1 MKLVSRAEWGAA
13 APTGSYARITSTRGV
28 KIHYEGSAVPGGL
41 LGDHGWCAG
50 HVRDIQRAHL
60 DDPNEDWIDIAYS
73 FVVCPHGYVHE
84 GRGLGRRNGANGNS
98 TLNAGH
104 YAVCAMVGTS
114 GITSPTNEMLGG
126 LVDAIEYC
134 RGEGGVGGEVR
145 GHRDGYA
152 TTCPGDELYG
162 WIQRGAPRPAG
173 GGGEQPAPQPSGD
186 GAGIYTVQP
195 GDTLSA
201 LAGRFETSV
210 TQLITL
216 NGISDPDL
224 QAGQQLQ
231 IPAPPFPG
239 REHFVLGAHSP
250 YAKQLQTW
258 LQAGE
263 WGPPYRVGPSED
275 MEPLDLQKVQALQ
288 ERYVGDLGPA
298 DGLTGPVTW
307 LYAYQTAHGLRGR

>member
-13 APTGSYARITSTRGV
+13 APTGSYAGISSTRGV
-28 KIHYEGSAVPGGL
+28 KIHYEGSPVPDTL
-41 LGDHGWCAG
+41 LGDHGRCAG
-50 HVRDIQRAHL
+50 HVRAIQASHMA
-60 DDPNEDWIDIAYS
+60 NASEGWIDIAYS
-73 FVVCPHGYVHE
+73 FVVCPHGSVFE
-84 GRGLGRRNGANGNS
+84 GRGLGRKNGANGNS
-98 TLNAGH
+98 ALNAGH

-114 GITSPTNEMLGG
+114 GITSPTDAMLDG

-134 RGEGGVGGEVR
+134 QASGGAGSEVR

-152 TTCPGDELYG
+152 TDCPGDDLYG
-162 WIQRGAPRPAG
+162 WIQRGAPRPADG
-173 GGGEQPAPQPSGD
+173 GGGGAAPQPSGD

-210 TQLITL
+210 TQLVTL

-224 QAGQQLQ
+224 IQVGQQLQ

-250 YAKQLQTW
+250 YAKQLQAW
-258 LQAGE
+258 LQAAG
-263 WGPPYRVGPSED
+263 WGPRTGSGRVRTWRAWTSRRSRPS
-275 MEPLDLQKVQALQ
+275 MSTTSATWG
-288 ERYVGDLGPA
+288 RR
-298 DGLTGPVTW
+298 TG
-307 LYAYQTAHGLRGR
+307 